1 MKCRF
6 VFHKKFT
13 KPWRCSVATSPQS
26 QLFCVSHFHHEKA
39 YLNLEIASQETQ
51 RKLIANNLFSADE
64 TQHRK
69 KTRKNP
75 FEERDKK
82 PQKKK
87 KKPKKRSRRRKK
99 ERKPAQEEEQ
109 QTKARH
115 ILKLSVPFTKDE
127 LRIAFKQEAFL
138 WHPDKHPSCDTTEK
152 MKEINWAFSYLMG
165 DDNKHFEY
173 PE

>member
-51 RKLIANNLFSADE
+51 RKLIANNLFSEDE

-69 KTRKNP
+69 RLARIRLKNETRNHKKRRKNP
-75 FEERDKK
+75 KK
-82 PQKKK
+82 DLDVGKKK
-87 KKPKKRSRRRKK
+87 GSPLKKRNNKPKH
-99 ERKPAQEEEQ
+99 A
-109 QTKARH
+109 T
-115 ILKLSVPFTKDE
+115 F
-127 LRIAFKQEAFL
+127 
-138 WHPDKHPSCDTTEK
+138 
-152 MKEINWAFSYLMG
+152 
-165 DDNKHFEY
+165 
-173 PE
+173 